1 MWIHQP
7 APEPC
12 YQRRWQWRNSCPPEK
27 CLESQN
33 GALTALEFPQNKRTI
48 VGSFDKIDRIVL
60 LSRLGLIVAWMW
72 GLKFCRV
79 LPARKFTI
87 PRWTSVQLQ
96 GRPRFQCLPLF
107 STSLP
112 SLIYANLCFFNAL
125 HELTELTSF
134 CCFSFCGPCCS
145 ASRAHSSFNIF
156 QTADKESLDS

>member
-1 MWIHQP
+1 MIHQP

-12 YQRRWQWRNSCPPEK
+12 YQCRWQWRNSCPPEK

-60 LSRLGLIVAWMW
+60 LSRLGLIVAWTW

-96 GRPRFQCLPLF
+96 GRA
-107 STSLP
+107 SLP
-112 SLIYANLCFFNAL
+112 MLASVFSFTSWID
-125 HELTELTSF
+125 ELTSF